1 MIGETTI
8 AAAPTQRRPLRESV
22 LFKMLVIGLLMLA
35 LLIPIVMVSGLISER
50 QARHDQTAAA
60 VADSW
65 GLEQTLCG
73 PVLRVPYRVHGKDED
88 GKDKTWT
95 VQAIFLPEELMVN
108 GRITPERRSRGI
120 FEVAVYRAHLGWKGT
135 FRRPS
140 FADWGVAEEDVL
152 WNEAELAFGV
162 PDMRGLRRGVKIA
175 WAGQGLDLAP
185 GGAVEGMWSRG
196 LRTAVPGLA
205 GGEAGA
211 DGKAGRTYAFSF
223 DLVLDGSRSLKFVPF
238 GQQTTVKLSS
248 PWPDPSFVGA
258 YLPESRR
265 VGKAGFEATWSV
277 PYFGRSYP
285 QQWRATEATTVA
297 PQDALAASAFG
308 VDLFLPVDAY
318 QKTERSLK
326 YSMLFLLLT
335 FLTFFLYE
343 VFNPFS
349 LHPLQYLLVG
359 SALVLFY
366 LLLLSISEHAPFGL
380 AYATASAATV
390 GLIGGYAA
398 AILRGRLRALGTA
411 AALAA
416 LYGYLYVLLQ
426 AEDYALLLGSVGL
439 FAILALV
446 MFVTR
451 RIDWYAPRT
460 GGGKEVPVA

>member
-1 MIGETTI
+1 MFGETSTV
-8 AAAPTQRRPLRESV
+8 AAAPALRRPLRESV
-22 LFKMLVIGLLMLA
+22 LFKMFVIGLLMLA
-35 LLIPIVMVSGLISER
+35 LLIPVVMVSGLISER

-60 VADSW
+60 VANSW
-65 GLEQTLCG
+65 GLEQTLGG
-73 PVLRVPYRVHGKDED
+73 PVLKVPYRVLGKDEN
-88 GKDKTWT
+88 GKEQVWT
-95 VQAIFLPEELMVN
+95 VNAIFLPEELAMD

-120 FEVAVYRAHLGWKGT
+120 FEVAVYRAHLSLKGT

-140 FADWGVAEEDVL
+140 FAAWGVAESDVL

-162 PDMRGLRRGVKIA
+162 PDMRGLRRGVRVK
-175 WAGQGLDLAP
+175 WAGQDLDLAP

-196 LRTAVPGLA
+196 LRAPVQDLA
-205 GGEAGA
+205 AGE
-211 DGKAGRTYAFSF
+211 AGRTYPFAF
-223 DLVLDGSRSLKFVPF
+223 DVVLDGSRSLQILPL
-238 GQQTTVKLSS
+238 GRQTTVKLTS

-265 VGKAGFEATWSV
+265 VGETGFEATWSV

-285 QQWRATEATTVA
+285 QQWRSTEASTVA
-297 PQDALAASAFG
+297 PQDALNASGFG

-359 SALVLFY
+359 SALVIFY

-380 AYATASAATV
+380 AYAVASAATV
-390 GLIGGYAA
+390 GLIGGYAV

-411 AALAA
+411 AALAV

-451 RIDWYAPRT
+451 RIDWYAPRP
-460 GGGKEVPVA
+460 GGKAVPVG

>member
-1 MIGETTI
+1 MISETPVE
-8 AAAPTQRRPLRESV
+8 AAVPVWRRPLRESV
-22 LFKMLVIGLLMLA
+22 LFKLFLVGALMLA
-35 LLIPIVMVSGLISER
+35 LLIPLVMVSGLISER
-50 QARHDQTAAA
+50 QIRHDQTATE
-60 VADSW
+60 VAHSW
-65 GLEQTLCG
+65 GLEQTLGG
-73 PVLRVPYRVHGKDED
+73 PVIKVPYHLHGKDEN
-88 GKDKTWT
+88 GKPQTWT
-95 VQAIFLPEELMVN
+95 VHAIFLPEELAVT
-108 GRITPERRSRGI
+108 GKIQPERRSRGI
-120 FEVAVYRAHLGWKGT
+120 FEVAVYRTELSWKGT

-140 FADWGVAEEDVL
+140 FTAWGIADTDIL

-162 PDMRGLRRGVKIA
+162 PDMRGLRRGVKVS
-175 WAGQGLDLAP
+175 WAGEGLDLAP
-185 GGAVEGMWSRG
+185 GGSIEGMWSRG
-196 LRTAVPGLA
+196 LRTPLPGLA
-205 GGEAGA
+205 AHEP
-211 DGKAGRTYAFSF
+211 GRIYPFAF
-223 DLVLDGSRSLKFVPF
+223 DLVLDGSRSLKFLPL

-258 YLPESRR
+258 YLPESRQVR
-265 VGKAGFEATWSV
+265 ETGFEASWSV

-285 QQWRATEATTVA
+285 QQWRSTEASTVA
-297 PQDALAASAFG
+297 PQDAFDASAFG

-366 LLLLSISEHAPFGL
+366 LLLLSISEHAPFGI
-380 AYATASAATV
+380 AYAVASAATV

-451 RIDWYAPRT
+451 RIDWYAPRP
-460 GGGKEVPVA
+460 GGKAVPG

>member
-1 MIGETTI
+1 MIGETPVA
-8 AAAPTQRRPLRESV
+8 AAAPAQRRLLRDSV
-22 LFKMLVIGLLMLA
+22 LFKMFVIGLLMLA
-35 LLIPIVMVSGLISER
+35 LLIPLVMVSGLISER
-50 QARHDQTAAA
+50 QARHDQTAAE
-60 VADSW
+60 VAKSW
-65 GLEQTLCG
+65 GMEQTLGG
-73 PVLRVPYRVHGKDED
+73 PVLRVPYLVHGKDAD
-88 GKDKTWT
+88 GKSWT
-95 VQAIFLPEELMVN
+95 ATLQATFLPEQLAVD
-108 GRITPERRSRGI
+108 GQVVPEKRSRGI
-120 FEVAVYRAHLGWKGT
+120 FEVAVYRAHLNWKGT

-140 FADWGVAEEDVL
+140 FAAWGVAEQDVR
-152 WNEAELAFGV
+152 WNEAELSFGV
-162 PDMRGLRRGVKIA
+162 PDMRGLRHGVRVT

-185 GGAVEGMWSRG
+185 GGSAEGMWSRG
-196 LRTAVPGLA
+196 LRTPVPGLA
-205 GGEAGA
+205 GGEAGQ
-211 DGKAGRTYAFSF
+211 TYPFAF
-223 DLVLDGSRSLKFVPF
+223 DLVLDGSRSLKFLPL
-238 GQQTTVKLSS
+238 GRQTTVKLRS
-248 PWPDPSFVGA
+248 PWPDPSFTGA

-265 VGKAGFEATWSV
+265 VGKAGFEAAWSV

-285 QQWRATEATTVA
+285 QQWRLAEEAAKVA
-297 PQDALAASAFG
+297 PQEALDASAFG

-326 YSMLFLLLT
+326 YGMLFLLLT

-359 SALVLFY
+359 AALVLFY
-366 LLLLSISEHAPFGL
+366 LLLLSLSEHVPFGL
-380 AYATASAATV
+380 AYAVASAATV

-398 AILRGRLRALGTA
+398 AILRGRMRALGTA

-451 RIDWYAPRT
+451 RIDWYAPRP
-460 GGGKEVPVA
+460 GGGSPSPGRV

>member
-1 MIGETTI
+1 MISETPVE
-8 AAAPTQRRPLRESV
+8 AAVPAWRRPLRESV
-22 LFKMLVIGLLMLA
+22 LFKLVVVGLLMLA
-35 LLIPIVMVSGLISER
+35 LLIPLVMVSGLISER
-50 QARHDQTAAA
+50 QARHDQTAME
-60 VADSW
+60 VAHSW
-65 GLEQTLCG
+65 GLEQTLGG
-73 PVLRVPYRVHGKDED
+73 PVIRVPYLLRGKDED
-88 GKDKTWT
+88 GKPQVWT
-95 VQAIFLPEELMVN
+95 AHALFLPEELAVA
-108 GRITPERRSRGI
+108 GKIDPERRSRGI
-120 FEVAVYRAHLGWKGT
+120 FEVAVYRTHLSWKGT

-140 FADWGVAEEDVL
+140 FAAWGIDEKDVL

-162 PDMRGLRRGVKIA
+162 PDMRGLRRGVKVN

-185 GGAVEGMWSRG
+185 GGSIQGMWSRG
-196 LRTAVPGLA
+196 LRTPVPGLM
-205 GGEAGA
+205 GHEAGRVYPFA
-211 DGKAGRTYAFSF
+211 F
-223 DLVLDGSRSLKFVPF
+223 DLVLDGSRSLKFLPL
-238 GQQTTVKLSS
+238 GQQTTVRLSS

-265 VGKAGFEATWSV
+265 VGKTGFEAAWSV

-285 QQWRATEATTVA
+285 QQWRSTEASTVA
-297 PQDALAASAFG
+297 PQDALDASAFG

-366 LLLLSISEHAPFGL
+366 LLLLSISEHAPFGI
-380 AYATASAATV
+380 AYAVASAATV
-390 GLIGGYAA
+390 GLIAGYSA

-451 RIDWYAPRT
+451 RIDWYAPRP
-460 GGGKEVPVA
+460 GGKAVPVG

>member
-1 MIGETTI
+1 MFGETETP
-8 AAAPTQRRPLRESV
+8 AVAVPAPRRALRDSM
-22 LFKMLVIGLLMLA
+22 LFKVFVIGLLMLA
-35 LLIPIVMVSGLISER
+35 LLVPIVMVSGLISER
-50 QARHDQTAAA
+50 QARHDQTAND
-60 VADSW
+60 VASSW
-65 GLEQTLCG
+65 GMEQTLGG
-73 PVLRVPYRVHGKDED
+73 PVLRVPYLVRGKDEK
-88 GKDKTWT
+88 GKEQVWT
-95 VQAIFLPEELMVN
+95 AQAFFLPEELVVD

-120 FEVAVYRAHLGWKGT
+120 FEVAVYRAALRWKGT

-140 FADWGVAEEDVL
+140 FAAWGIPESDVL

-162 PDMRGLRRGVKIA
+162 PDMRGLRRGIKVT
-175 WAGQGLDLAP
+175 WAGQELELVP
-185 GGAVEGMWSRG
+185 GGAVDGMWNRG
-196 LRTAVPGLA
+196 LRTPVPGLA
-205 GGEAGA
+205 GQVAGLSCPFA
-211 DGKAGRTYAFSF
+211 F
-223 DLVLDGSRSLKFVPF
+223 DLVLDGSRSLRFLPL
-238 GQQTTVKLSS
+238 GQQTTVKLTS
-248 PWPDPSFVGA
+248 PWPDPSFAGA

-265 VGKAGFEATWSV
+265 VGPTGFEATWSV

-285 QQWRATEATTVA
+285 QQWRSAEAATVA
-297 PQDALAASAFG
+297 PQDALNASAFG

-343 VFNPFS
+343 VFSPFA

-359 SALVLFY
+359 SALCLFY
-366 LLLLSISEHAPFGL
+366 LLLLSISEHAAFGL
-380 AYATASAATV
+380 AYTVASAATV

-398 AILRGRLRALGTA
+398 AILRGRLRALGIA
-411 AALAA
+411 GALAA

-451 RIDWYAPRT
+451 RIDWYAPRP
-460 GGGKEVPVA
+460 GR

>member
-1 MIGETTI
+1 MIGETPV
-8 AAAPTQRRPLRESV
+8 AAADPVWRRPLRESV
-22 LFKMLVIGLLMLA
+22 LLKLVVIGALMVA
-35 LLIPIVMVSGLISER
+35 LLIPLVMVSGLISER
-50 QARHDQTAAA
+50 QARHDQTATE
-60 VADSW
+60 VAHSW
-65 GLEQTLCG
+65 GLEQTLAG
-73 PVLRVPYRVHGKDED
+73 PVLKVPYVVRSIDEKGKEVSRYQVEV
-88 GKDKTWT
+88 T
-95 VQAIFLPEELMVN
+95 FLPEELAID
-108 GRITPERRSRGI
+108 GRIVPERRSRGI
-120 FEVAVYRAHLGWKGT
+120 FEVAVYRTELSWKGT

-140 FADWGVAEEDVL
+140 FAAWGIEEKDVL

-162 PDMRGLRRGVKIA
+162 PDMRGLRRGVKVN
-175 WAGQGLDLAP
+175 WAGQSLDLAP

-196 LRTAVPGLA
+196 LRTPVPGLA
-205 GGEAGA
+205 AGEAGRA
-211 DGKAGRTYAFSF
+211 YPFAF
-223 DLVLDGSRSLKFVPF
+223 DVVLDGSRSLKFLPL
-238 GQQTTVKLSS
+238 GQQTTVKLTS

-258 YLPESRR
+258 WLPESRR
-265 VGKAGFEATWSV
+265 VRETGFEATWSV

-285 QQWRATEATTVA
+285 QQWRSTEAAKVA
-297 PQDALAASAFG
+297 SQEALDASAFG

-366 LLLLSISEHAPFGL
+366 LLLLSISEHAPFGI
-380 AYATASAATV
+380 AYAVASAATV
-390 GLIGGYAA
+390 GLIAGYSA

-451 RIDWYAPRT
+451 RIDWYAPRP
-460 GGGKEVPVA
+460 GGGKAVPVG

>member
-1 MIGETTI
+1 MIGETPVA
-8 AAAPTQRRPLRESV
+8 AAAPAQRRPLRESV
-22 LFKMLVIGLLMLA
+22 LFKLCVIGLLMVA
-35 LLIPIVMVSGLISER
+35 LLIPLMMVSGLISER
-50 QARHDQTAAA
+50 QMRHDQTAAE
-60 VADSW
+60 VANSW
-65 GLEQTLCG
+65 GLEQTLSG
-73 PVLRVPYRVHGKDED
+73 PVLRVPYVVRTKDDKGKEVIVAQLD
-88 GKDKTWT
+88 
-95 VQAIFLPEELMVN
+95 AMFLPEDLAVD
-108 GRITPERRSRGI
+108 GRIIPERRSRGI
-120 FEVAVYRAHLGWKGT
+120 FEVAVYRAHLSWKGS
-135 FRRPS
+135 FRRPVFS
-140 FADWGVAEEDVL
+140 DWGVAERDIL
-152 WNEAELAFGV
+152 WHEAELIFGV
-162 PDMRGLRRGVKIA
+162 PDMRGLRRGVQMT
-175 WAGQGLDLAP
+175 WAGQRLDLAP
-185 GGAVEGMWSRG
+185 GGAAEGMWTRG
-196 LRTAVPGLA
+196 LRTPVPGL
-205 GGEAGA
+205 GGGA
-211 DGKAGRTYAFSF
+211 ANRSFPFAF
-223 DLVLDGSRSLKFVPF
+223 DLVLDGSRSLKFLPF
-238 GQQTTVKLSS
+238 GRQTTVKLSS

-265 VGKAGFEATWSV
+265 VGESGFEAAWSV

-285 QQWRATEATTVA
+285 QQWRAADAEKVA
-297 PQDALAASAFG
+297 PQDALNASAFG

-366 LLLLSISEHAPFGL
+366 LLLLSISEHAPFWIG
-380 AYATASAATV
+380 YVVASAATV

-411 AALAA
+411 AALAF

-451 RIDWYAPRT
+451 RIDWYAPRP
-460 GGGKEVPVA
+460 GGGKAVPAG